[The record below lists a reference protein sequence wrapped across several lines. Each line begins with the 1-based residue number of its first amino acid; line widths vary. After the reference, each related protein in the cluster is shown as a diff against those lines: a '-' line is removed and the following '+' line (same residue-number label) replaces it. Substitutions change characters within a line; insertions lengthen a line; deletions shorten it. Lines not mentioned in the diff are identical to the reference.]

1 MAVVT
6 IGGLYHDIRCEAL
19 KFIKMKKK
27 LFILTEQE
35 IWKDYPFEGCEDVGF
50 AICFDAATLTAY
62 IEIRPSLS

>member
-1 MAVVT
+1 
-6 IGGLYHDIRCEAL
+6 
-19 KFIKMKKK
+19 MKKN

-50 AICFDAATLTAY
+50 AICFDAVTLIAY